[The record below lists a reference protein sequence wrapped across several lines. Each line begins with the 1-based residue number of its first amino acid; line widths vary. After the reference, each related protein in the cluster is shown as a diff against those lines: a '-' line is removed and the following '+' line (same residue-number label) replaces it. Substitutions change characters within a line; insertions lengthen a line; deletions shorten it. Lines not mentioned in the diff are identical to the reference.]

1 MALPA
6 LVDAITSSVGQTR
19 KSTVFEIDDI
29 KAVKAP
35 AKTDLADISMSL
47 LQQIVGPHSSPGPS
61 LEKRVND
68 FLTHMT
74 FN

>member
-6 LVDAITSSVGQTR
+6 LVDAITSSVVVGQTR
-19 KSTVFEIDDI
+19 KSTVFEIDDS

-47 LQQIVGPHSSPGPS
+47 LQQIVGPRSSPGPS
-61 LEKRVND
+61 LETRMND
-68 FLTHMT
+68 LLTHT
-74 FN
+74 